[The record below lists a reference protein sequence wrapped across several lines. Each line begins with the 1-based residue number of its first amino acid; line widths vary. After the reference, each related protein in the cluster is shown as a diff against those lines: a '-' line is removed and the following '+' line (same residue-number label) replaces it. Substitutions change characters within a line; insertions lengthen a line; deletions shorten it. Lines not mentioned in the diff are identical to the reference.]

1 VRIAPPADP
10 RYHVRMRND
19 FRRLAA
25 AASIVFAGA
34 LLAQCSR
41 TPEQGAV
48 ATDGVP
54 FKPVATVDEVMDAI
68 IIPSSQAIFDAVVY
82 SNGELTAAPET
93 DEDWANLRIHALG
106 VAEAANLLMLP
117 PRAKDSGDWMTMTIA
132 LNESAVT
139 VAKAAEAKDL
149 DGLLKTGG
157 EMYNACTQCH
167 EKYIMAAEGQ

>member
-1 VRIAPPADP
+1 
-10 RYHVRMRND
+10 MD

-25 AASIVFAGA
+25 AASIVFAGV

-41 TPEQGAV
+41 NPEQGTGV
-48 ATDGVP
+48 TDRPP

-68 IIPSSQAIFDAVVY
+68 VIPSSQAIFDAVVY

-93 DEDWANLRIHALG
+93 DEDWATLRIHALG

-117 PRAKDSGDWMTMTIA
+117 PRARDNGDWMKMATA

-139 VAKAAEAKDL
+139 VAEAAQSKDL
-149 DGLLKTGG
+149 DALLKTGG

-167 EKYIMAAEGQ
+167 EKYVMAAEGQ

>member
-1 VRIAPPADP
+1 M
-10 RYHVRMRND
+10 RMD
-19 FRRLAA
+19 FRRAA
-25 AASIVFAGA
+25 AVACLLFAGA
-34 LLAQCSR
+34 LIAQCSR
-41 TPEQGAV
+41 NPEQGTVV
-48 ATDGVP
+48 ADRPP

-117 PRAKDSGDWMTMTIA
+117 PRAKDTGDWMKMSTA

-139 VAKAAEAKDL
+139 VAKAAEARDL

>member
-1 VRIAPPADP
+1 M
-10 RYHVRMRND
+10 RMD
-19 FRRLAA
+19 FRRSAA
-25 AASIVFAGA
+25 VAFLLFAGA
-34 LLAQCSR
+34 LIAQCGR
-41 TPEQGAV
+41 TPEQDTVV
-48 ATDGVP
+48 ADRVP

-117 PRAKDSGDWMTMTIA
+117 PRARDNGDWMKMSTA

-167 EKYIMAAEGQ
+167 EKYIMAVEGQ